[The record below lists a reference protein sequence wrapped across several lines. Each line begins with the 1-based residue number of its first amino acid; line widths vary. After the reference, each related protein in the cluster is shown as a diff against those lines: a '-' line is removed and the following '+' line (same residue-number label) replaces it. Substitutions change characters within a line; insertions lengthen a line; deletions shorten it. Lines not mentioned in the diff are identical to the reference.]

1 MNENGQHL
9 LEFCCYYGLCVSNT
23 FFNTKLQHR
32 VSWRHPRS
40 KHWHQLDL
48 ILTRCSSLPNIM
60 ITRSYQSADCDT
72 DHSLV
77 CSRVKLRT
85 KRLYYTKKEGR
96 PRIDISK
103 TRNQR
108 KVKEFAQALEET
120 LPGPANVNASERWEH
135 FKNAVYN
142 TALSTF
148 GKKTKKMADW
158 FEAHSEELMPAIE
171 DKRRALAVYKAC
183 PSEYNLQALRAA
195 RSKVQQAARRC
206 SNDYWLQLCSQIQIA
221 AGTGNIKGMYDGI
234 KQALGTMQKKSAPLK
249 SATGVVIQDR
259 AQQMERWVQHYSE
272 LYSRENVVT
281 EEALNNIECLPVL
294 EELDSEPTLA
304 EIKAVFDSLASG
316 KAPGRD
322 NIPVEV
328 LKCGKEIIITE
339 LYEVFCLCWREGGVP
354 QDMKDANIVTLYKN
368 KGRTILKGCSYLC
381 LALRSARQHG
391 MSSLSLPASLP
402 LPMIYQYPVSLKI
415 RPNVKISPSMIFQD
429 ACNISPIQK
438 ISPS

>member
-1 MNENGQHL
+1 MNKNGQRL

-48 ILTRCSSLPNIM
+48 ILTRRSSLASVT

-85 KRLYYTKKEGR
+85 KKLYHMKKEGR
-96 PRIDISK
+96 PRIDINK
-103 TRNQR
+103 THDQR

-120 LPGPANVNASERWEH
+120 LPGPANVNAPERWEH
-135 FKNAVYN
+135 FKNTVYN

-148 GKKTKKMADW
+148 GKKTRKMADW
-158 FEAHSEELMPAIE
+158 FKAHSEELMPAIE
-171 DKRRALAVYKAC
+171 DKRRALAAYKAC

-195 RSKVQQAARRC
+195 RSQVQQAARRC

-221 AGTGNIKGMYDGI
+221 ADTGNIKGMYDGI
-234 KQALGTMQKKSAPLK
+234 KQALGPLQKKSAPLK
-249 SATGVVIQDR
+249 STTGVIIQDR

-272 LYSRENVVT
+272 LYSRKNVVT

-304 EIKAVFDSLASG
+304 EINAALDSLTSG

-328 LKCGKEIIITE
+328 LKCG
-339 LYEVFCLCWREGGVP
+339 
-354 QDMKDANIVTLYKN
+354 
-368 KGRTILKGCSYLC
+368 
-381 LALRSARQHG
+381 
-391 MSSLSLPASLP
+391 
-402 LPMIYQYPVSLKI
+402 QYGLT
-415 RPNVKISPSMIFQD
+415 KISERKWK
-429 ACNISPIQK
+429 QK
-438 ISPS
+438 